1 MAIHY
6 YHQPCEHPECKEKS
20 YREFSS
26 RRDYNESIK
35 RNRKWRCVKHSEPEA
50 YLSKTNLNTKVELIV
65 IQKESG
71 KYWQLVENI
80 GTEKLKSGFIFGTG
94 YKASADEFEVG
105 TKLTVTSIIEL
116 PE

>member
-6 YHQPCEHPECKEKS
+6 YYQSCEHAECKEKS
-20 YREFSS
+20 CREFSS

-35 RNRKWRCVKHSEPEA
+35 RNRKWRCVKHSQPEE
-50 YLSKTNLNTKVELIV
+50 YLSKNNLNTKVELIV

-71 KYWQLVENI
+71 KYWQYVEDA
-80 GTEKLKSGFIFGTG
+80 GTDKVRGGFIFGTG
-94 YKASADEFEVG
+94 YKASADEFDIG
-105 TKLTVTSIIEL
+105 TKLTVTANIEL